1 MIHFE
6 SGSPIVADV
15 DGTMH
20 FICDLSHPRWGRGHA
35 RGTVVADGGIRNVLT
50 FPPSLP

>member
-6 SGSPIVADV
+6 SGSPINAHV

-20 FICDLSHPRWGRGHA
+20 FICDLSHQAAPDLERGRRAANA
-35 RGTVVADGGIRNVLT
+35 R
-50 FPPSLP
+50 